1 MFLTYGDFFVI
12 IRDIMGYI
20 LLKNVDQHLDA
31 QVTIKGWVYN
41 TRSSGKIMFIQFRD
55 GTGAVQ
61 AVINQADVEA
71 SVFDS
76 AKTLTIESSLK
87 LTGKISKDER
97 SPSGYEMQVSD
108 LQVVQIAQEYPI
120 SKKEHGP
127 EFLMDHRHLW
137 LRSPKQAAILKIR
150 DEIVM
155 AMREYFRKENF
166 TLTDSPI
173 LTAAACEGSTTLFKT
188 DYFGEDAY
196 LSQSGQ
202 LYLEATIYS
211 LGRTY
216 DFGPTFRAEK
226 SKTRR
231 HLIEFWM
238 LDAEAAWVEF
248 AENLEIQ
255 ERLISFL
262 VDKVLS
268 NRKKELE
275 ILERDTKL
283 LAKVKPPFPRM
294 KYDEVVAKQKIKWG
308 NDLGAE
314 EETVISQA
322 YDKPVF
328 ITHYPAKTKAFYMQ
342 PDHDDEKYVLNADL
356 IAPEG
361 YGEIIGGSERIH
373 DYDLLKKKIK
383 EFKLPEKDYQ
393 WYLDLRKYGS
403 VPHSGFGIGLERTVA
418 WLCGI
423 KHVRETIPFAR
434 LLNRLRP

>member
-1 MFLTYGDFFVI
+1 
-12 IRDIMGYI
+12 MGYI
-20 LLKNVDQHLDA
+20 LLKDVEENLKKE
-31 QVTIKGWVYN
+31 VTIKGWADNV
-41 TRSSGKIMFIQFRD
+41 RSSGKILFIQFRD
-55 GTGAVQ
+55 GTGEVQ
-61 AVINQADVEA
+61 AVINQADVEP
-71 SVFDS
+71 SVFEL
-76 AKTLTIESSLK
+76 AKSLTIQSSIV
-87 LTGKISKDER
+87 LTGQIAKDDR

-108 LQVVQIAQEYPI
+108 LQVFQVAAEYPI
-120 SKKEHGP
+120 GKKEHGP
-127 EFLMDHRHLW
+127 EFLLDNRHLW
-137 LRSPKQAAILKIR
+137 LRSPRQAAVLGIR
-150 DEIVM
+150 DEVVF
-155 AMREYFRKENF
+155 AMREFFRKEGF

-238 LDAEAAWVEF
+238 LDAEAAFVEF
-248 AENLEIQ
+248 EENLEIQ
-255 ERLISFL
+255 EQL
-262 VDKVLS
+262 VSYVVEKVIGK
-268 NRKKELE
+268 RAKELG
-275 ILERDTKL
+275 ILERDIKL
-283 LAKVKPPFPRM
+283 LEKIKPPFPRM
-294 KYDEVVAKQKIKWG
+294 RYDEVVDKLKIKWG
-308 NDLGAE
+308 EDLGAE
-314 EETVISQA
+314 QETEISKA

-328 ITHYPAKTKAFYMQ
+328 ITHYPAQTKAFYMQ
-342 PDHDDEKYVLNADL
+342 PDSQDNKYVLNADL

-383 EFKLPEKDYQ
+383 EFKLPTKDYQ

-403 VPHSGFGIGLERTVA
+403 VPHSGFGIGLERTVS
-418 WLCGI
+418 WLCGLH
-423 KHVRETIPFAR
+423 HVRETIPFAR

>member
-1 MFLTYGDFFVI
+1 MAK
-12 IRDIMGYI
+12 I
-20 LLKNVDQHLDA
+20 LLKDIANNLGKEITVR
-31 QVTIKGWVYN
+31 GWVCN
-41 TRSSGKIMFIQFRD
+41 IRSSGKIIFIQFRD
-55 GTGAVQ
+55 GTGTLQ
-61 AVINQADVEA
+61 AVISKADVKS
-71 SVFDS
+71 SVFDL
-76 AKTLTIESSLK
+76 AKTLTIESSIELIGQAK
-87 LTGKISKDER
+87 AEPR
-97 SPSGYEMQVSD
+97 SPSGFEMQVSD
-108 LQVVQIAQEYPI
+108 LKVYQLSAEYPI
-120 SKKEHGP
+120 GKKDHGP
-127 EFLMDHRHLW
+127 EFLMDNRHLW

-150 DEIVM
+150 DEVVM
-155 AMREYFRKENF
+155 AMREFFRNEGF

-173 LTAAACEGSTTLFKT
+173 LTASACEGGTTLFKT

-211 LGRTY
+211 LGRVY

-238 LDAEAAWVEF
+238 LDAEAAFVEF
-248 AENLEIQ
+248 EENLEIQ
-255 ERLISFL
+255 EQLVSFI
-262 VDKVLS
+262 VKQVLG
-268 NRKKELE
+268 NRKKELG

-283 LAKVKPPFPRM
+283 LEKIQPPFPRL
-294 KYDEVVAKQKIKWG
+294 KYDDVVKKLKIKWG
-308 NDLGAE
+308 DDLGGD
-314 EETVISQA
+314 EETEISKQ

-342 PDHDDEKYVLNADL
+342 PDSQDDKYVLNSDL

-361 YGEIIGGSERIH
+361 CGEIIGGSQRIH
-373 DYDLLKKKIK
+373 DYDLLKKKLE
-383 EFKLPEKDYQ
+383 EFKLSAKEYQ

-418 WLCGI
+418 WICGI
-423 KHVRETIPFAR
+423 AHVRETIPFAR